1 MIFYRLWNNFEDLW
15 ILWQLTTYR
24 TLLLTLEHFLQT
36 IEHCYWLRNTFTDYW
51 TLLLTLK
58 HFYGPRT
65 LLPAVQEH
73 FYLHTK
79 NTFSDFGTLLLTME
93 HFYRLWNNFTD
104 QEHFYRPRT
113 LLPTLE
119 HFYGPRTLLLT
130 LEHFYRPR
138 TLLLTMEHFYW
149 LWNTFTDFGTLS
161 LTVEHFANQIFISL
175 CQPLQKRTCVVRVHH
190 R

>member
-24 TLLLTLEHFLQT
+24 TLLLTLEHFYRL
-36 IEHCYWLRNTFTDYW
+36 LNTFTDYW
-51 TLLLTLK
+51 TLLLTL
-58 HFYGPRT
+58 
-65 LLPAVQEH
+65 
-73 FYLHTK
+73 
-79 NTFSDFGTLLLTME
+79 E
-93 HFYRLWNNFTD
+93 HFYRLKNTFTD
-104 QEHFYRPRT
+104 FETFLRT
-113 LLPTLE
+113 KNT
-119 HFYGPRTLLLT
+119 FTC
-130 LEHFYRPR
+130 RPR